1 MNGKKQHTDTILTG
15 YVYYAMIYERKSRV
29 EQNKPQE
36 VIPIN
41 RKAKDTFF
49 KTVYATEERQREL
62 VSFLLGIEGEK
73 ITIVNVR
80 PVLFGNKENDL
91 AILGDELFY
100 IMAENQ
106 ATVSPNVPYRLLEYI
121 TAGLRSTV
129 DSERLLYGRK
139 RVYFPIPKLYM
150 IQTGIEMLKRN
161 LPENVQYDI
170 RLSDSY
176 LSVDEKYKGKAIQPD
191 LDAVVHVYDFRMTR
205 EEILDYIER
214 NILSDRFQPYKN
226 DLRNYALTAN
236 GVTYMQRA
244 AKDGKQEKYR
254 MPENVAAV
262 VEYLDLLIKRKIFV
276 ELLTD
281 KEVCDMTMAQFSR
294 DDMLIYQGREEG
306 REEERAEAV
315 IELLEEVGELPGAL
329 RQLIMRQK
337 DIEVLRRW
345 HRFAAKAQSIEEFE
359 KAVGIYSI
367 R

>member
-1 MNGKKQHTDTILTG
+1 MNNSKKCS
-15 YVYYAMIYERKSRV
+15 E
-29 EQNKPQE
+29 N
-36 VIPIN
+36 
-41 RKAKDTFF
+41 
-49 KTVYATEERQREL
+49 
-62 VSFLLGIEGEK
+62 EK
-73 ITIVNVR
+73 ITIANVR

-129 DSERLLYGRK
+129 DSEQLLYGRK

-150 IQTGIEMLKRN
+150 IQTGIEMLKGN
-161 LPENVQYDI
+161 LPEKVQYDI
-170 RLSDSY
+170 CLSDSY
-176 LSVDEKYKGKAIQPD
+176 LSMDEKYKGKEIGPD

-205 EEILDYIER
+205 DEILDYIEQ
-214 NILSDRFQPYKN
+214 NILPDRFQSYEN

-244 AKDGKQEKYR
+244 AKDEKQEKYR

-262 VEYLDLLIKRKIFV
+262 
-276 ELLTD
+276 
-281 KEVCDMTMAQFSR
+281 
-294 DDMLIYQGREEG
+294 
-306 REEERAEAV
+306 AE
-315 IELLEEVGELPGAL
+315 L
-329 RQLIMRQK
+329 RQLIMGQK

-345 HRFAAKAQSIEEFE
+345 HRLAAKAQSIEEFE
-359 KAVGIYSI
+359 KAVAICPM

>member
-1 MNGKKQHTDTILTG
+1 MRRGTASWTSGKNGIIG
-15 YVYYAMIYERKSRV
+15 
-29 EQNKPQE
+29 
-36 VIPIN
+36 N
-41 RKAKDTFF
+41 R
-49 KTVYATEERQREL
+49 
-62 VSFLLGIEGEK
+62 GE
-73 ITIVNVR
+73 
-80 PVLFGNKENDL
+80 
-91 AILGDELFY
+91 
-100 IMAENQ
+100 
-106 ATVSPNVPYRLLEYI
+106 
-121 TAGLRSTV
+121 
-129 DSERLLYGRK
+129 
-139 RVYFPIPKLYM
+139 
-150 IQTGIEMLKRN
+150 
-161 LPENVQYDI
+161 
-170 RLSDSY
+170 SY
-176 LSVDEKYKGKAIQPD
+176 
-191 LDAVVHVYDFRMTR
+191 LDAVVHVYDFRMTWD
-205 EEILDYIER
+205 EILDYMEQ
-214 NILSDRFQPYKN
+214 NILPDRFQSYEN

-244 AKDGKQEKYR
+244 AKDEKQEKYR

-262 VEYLDLLIKRKIFV
+262 AEYLDLLIKRKIFV

>member
-1 MNGKKQHTDTILTG
+1 MVLSEI
-15 YVYYAMIYERKSRV
+15 ER
-29 EQNKPQE
+29 
-36 VIPIN
+36 
-41 RKAKDTFF
+41 
-49 KTVYATEERQREL
+49 
-62 VSFLLGIEGEK
+62 
-73 ITIVNVR
+73 
-80 PVLFGNKENDL
+80 
-91 AILGDELFY
+91 
-100 IMAENQ
+100 
-106 ATVSPNVPYRLLEYI
+106 
-121 TAGLRSTV
+121 
-129 DSERLLYGRK
+129 
-139 RVYFPIPKLYM
+139 IPKLYM

-191 LDAVVHVYDFRMTR
+191 LDAVVYVYDFRMTR
-205 EEILDYIER
+205 DEILDYIER
-214 NILSDRFQPYKN
+214 NILPEN

-262 VEYLDLLIKRKIFV
+262 AEYLDLLIKRKIFV

-329 RQLIMRQK
+329 RQLIMGQK

-345 HRFAAKAQSIEEFE
+345 HRFAARAQSIEEFE